1 MFKKILIANRGEIA
15 CRIARTCQRLGINAA
30 TVHSDADQGA
40 LHVREVGESIHIGAA
55 PASESYLNIEAVIAA
70 AMDAGA
76 DAVHPGYGFLSENPV
91 FAEAVTAAGIS
102 FIGPT
107 PAVLR
112 QFGDKAA
119 AKAAAVAAGV
129 SVVPGS
135 GEASEDPDAI
145 LAELRGMTLPVLLK
159 AVGGGG
165 GKGMRVVTNIDAAA
179 ADIEAAMR
187 EGRNS
192 FADGRLLVE
201 EFLPD
206 ARHVEVQILGDGQG
220 KVLHLLER
228 ECSLQRRHQKV
239 IEEAPALNLP
249 PALRAQLL
257 DSAVALGRAVDYL
270 GLGTVEFIVKD
281 ERAFFLEVNPRLQVE
296 HPVTEMITGLD
307 LIELQILATA
317 GHGIALAQDDITA
330 SGHAIEARIYAEDP
344 AQNFMPSTGNID
356 QLSLPHDGL
365 RIDTGIAAGMAITP
379 YYDPMVAKLI
389 AHGKDRATALT
400 KLVTGLD
407 QFSISGVGD
416 NSTFLRVLL
425 RCAEIQ
431 IGAGDTGLI
440 DRRLDELVAE
450 ATPKGV
456 RIATAAAIWLGQTR
470 RHGGADIWQGDGWQT
485 GWRLS
490 DGTAAMTVAP
500 ILRARIGDDVF
511 DISFGPRDGDG
522 ALLIGVGGEG
532 CRMRVEALDDAAF
545 MVTTDG
551 RSRTVR
557 AWQGKDWITLDDGG
571 GNFTAR
577 LMPYLDSARQA
588 ASAAFGGSVEAPL
601 MGQVLAVQAKVGDT
615 VDKGEVLVVLESMKM
630 EIRVTAPGNGA
641 VTAIHCQVGGNV
653 ERGAVIVELDLAP

>member
-129 SVVPGS
+129 AVVPGS
-135 GEASEDPDAI
+135 VEASEDPDAI

>member
-129 SVVPGS
+129 AVVPGS

>member
-1 MFKKILIANRGEIA
+1 
-15 CRIARTCQRLGINAA
+15 
-30 TVHSDADQGA
+30 
-40 LHVREVGESIHIGAA
+40 
-55 PASESYLNIEAVIAA
+55 
-70 AMDAGA
+70 
-76 DAVHPGYGFLSENPV
+76 
-91 FAEAVTAAGIS
+91 
-102 FIGPT
+102 
-107 PAVLR
+107 
-112 QFGDKAA
+112 
-119 AKAAAVAAGV
+119 
-129 SVVPGS
+129 
-135 GEASEDPDAI
+135 
-145 LAELRGMTLPVLLK
+145 
-159 AVGGGG
+159 
-165 GKGMRVVTNIDAAA
+165 
-179 ADIEAAMR
+179 
-187 EGRNS
+187 
-192 FADGRLLVE
+192 
-201 EFLPD
+201 
-206 ARHVEVQILGDGQG
+206 
-220 KVLHLLER
+220 
-228 ECSLQRRHQKV
+228 
-239 IEEAPALNLP
+239 
-249 PALRAQLL
+249 
-257 DSAVALGRAVDYL
+257 
-270 GLGTVEFIVKD
+270 
-281 ERAFFLEVNPRLQVE
+281 
-296 HPVTEMITGLD
+296 
-307 LIELQILATA
+307 
-317 GHGIALAQDDITA
+317 
-330 SGHAIEARIYAEDP
+330 